1 VRSRVPNGYQNDGEK
16 IQRIE
21 GFFIEGRNK
30 RGRQYQGGTPNKT
43 CNVMDVQNKE
53 RWMRMVDRKFID
65 PMEMKPSVVRGF

>member
-1 VRSRVPNGYQNDGEK
+1 MRSRVPNGYQNDGEK

-21 GFFIEGRNK
+21 GFFFGRKGGTN
-30 RGRQYQGGTPNKT
+30 GEQGGTPSKT
-43 CNVMDVQNKE
+43 CSVMDVQNKE